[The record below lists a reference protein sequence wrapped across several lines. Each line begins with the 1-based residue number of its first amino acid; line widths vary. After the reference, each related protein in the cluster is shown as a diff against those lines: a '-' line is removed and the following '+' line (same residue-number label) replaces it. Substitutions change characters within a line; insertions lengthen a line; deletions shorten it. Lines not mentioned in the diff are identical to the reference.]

1 MSLFL
6 TSNFST
12 RTTMKRPSNLI
23 FLFVGA
29 IVAVFLAYALGRI
42 VLRVVAPPEIEIEQY
57 YESQL

>member
-1 MSLFL
+1 
-6 TSNFST
+6 
-12 RTTMKRPSNLI
+12 MKRPSNLI

-42 VLRVVAPPEIEIEQY
+42 VLRVVAPPEIEIEQD